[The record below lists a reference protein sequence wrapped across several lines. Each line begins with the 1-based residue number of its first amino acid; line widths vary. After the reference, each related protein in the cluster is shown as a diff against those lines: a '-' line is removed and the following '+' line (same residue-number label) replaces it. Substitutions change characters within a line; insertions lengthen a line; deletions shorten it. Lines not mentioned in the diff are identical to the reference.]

1 MHVRFFNKNNMKK
14 PQRIIAYVI
23 TFAVGVWGGRMLIDQ
38 ITGNAQGREA
48 AQAMVARPAPE
59 FSLPD
64 IDGTL
69 RNSHEWDSKVVVL
82 NFWATWCP
90 PCRSETPMFV
100 ELQEKYGATGLQFV
114 GVAIDSADKVQDFMD
129 TYGVNYP
136 MLIGDDNAI
145 NVAKAYGDRYGALPY
160 TVVIDRQQKIRF
172 VQRGEMTREM
182 VENTVAKLL

>member
-1 MHVRFFNKNNMKK
+1 MANTSRKK
-14 PQRIIAYVI
+14 TLLKYSTYLL
-23 TFAVGVWGGRMLIDQ
+23 TFVVGMWGGRLLIDQ

-48 AQAMVARPAPE
+48 AQAMVDRPAPE

-64 IDGTL
+64 ITGAM
-69 RNSHEWDSKVVVL
+69 RNSHEWDGKVVIL

-100 ELQEKYGATGLQFV
+100 DMQEQYSATGLQFV
-114 GVAIDSADKVQDFMD
+114 GVAIDDTEKVQNFMD

-136 MLIGDDNAI
+136 MLIGENAAI
-145 NVAKAYGDRYGALPY
+145 EISKNYGNRYGALPY
-160 TVVIDRQQKIRF
+160 TVIIDRSGKIQF

-182 VENTVAKLL
+182 IENTISQLL